1 VKPGDQ
7 EAETYIQQKIDRLP
21 HWLGNPISQLRR
33 NGRIWVRLS
42 VSVLLILGG
51 LFWFLPVLGFWMLPL
66 GLILLI
72 AEFPLLKRWLVHM
85 AMRVERRWNR
95 SDHPPT

>member
-1 VKPGDQ
+1 VKPSDQ
-7 EAETYIQQKIDRLP
+7 EAEAYIQQKINRLP
-21 HWLGNPISQLRR
+21 RWLGNPIDQLRR
-33 NGRIWVRLS
+33 NGRIWVRLL

-51 LFWFLPVLGFWMLPL
+51 LFWFLPVLGLWMLPL

-85 AMRVERRWNR
+85 AIRVERWWNR
-95 SDHPPT
+95 GDQPPT